1 MATAPGTGTRRLSDR
16 LPAELPGAA
25 HGAGRIVLTTED
37 GEPFSDAQKEQVVV
51 ALRDVQN
58 VDGVETVLN
67 PFSVHAERTDRL
79 QQLDDGREEA
89 RRAEQRLDDAQ
100 VRLDTGQDRLD
111 DARRHA
117 ERAAGSDDGRAF
129 RAAERPSAT

>member
-1 MATAPGTGTRRLSDR
+1 MRLTGASR
-16 LPAELPGAA
+16 EAA
-25 HGAGRIVLTTED
+25 HGTGRIVLTTED
-37 GEPFSDAQKEQVVV
+37 GGPFSDVQKEQVAV
-51 ALRDVQN
+51 ARGDVEN
-58 VDGVETVLN
+58 VDGSDTVLN

-79 QQLDDGREEA
+79 QQLEDGREEA

-111 DARRHA
+111 DAWRHA